1 MENGRSR
8 TKWKGN
14 GATNGSSG
22 KGTPAVRRNN
32 GLKEGQRKSM
42 SRKGLQL
49 KKNLGPHRN
58 RWARKDLKEGPQQ
71 QLLAMRLPEGLHFTQ
86 STGLGSL
93 TGILSS
99 RKEGGRNPEKTGNNE
114 GPIFNNPDVQA
125 RKEQGLKEGFPEHPQ
140 EKQTVGSYKWRLMK
154 EREKEMLEDERKIM
168 LERKQLQEERA
179 AFLAEREGFLEQREK
194 REASIPRNVR
204 LVSVRPERRPNP
216 YKRERRTRRRR
227 RREEASEEESE
238 GERPERRPNSG
249 ESSKKDDEPQE
260 NEKEEEKEIKEEQQ
274 KQDQESSS
282 GTEESL
288 ETPKCVPPVEKPEE
302 KDEKMKNEK
311 LENEPEAMQIDPKD
325 L

>member
-1 MENGRSR
+1 MEREWR
-8 TKWKGN
+8 HKWKQWERN
-14 GATNGSSG
+14 TSSEEEQWPERRPEEEHEQKGPTTEKEFGPSQKQVG
-22 KGTPAVRRNN
+22 KERPERRSTAAASSDEVARRPAFHPEHRPGQPDWDPFFQEGRGKKSREDRKQRR
-32 GLKEGQRKSM
+32 
-42 SRKGLQL
+42 
-49 KKNLGPHRN
+49 
-58 RWARKDLKEGPQQ
+58 A
-71 QLLAMRLPEGLHFTQ
+71 
-86 STGLGSL
+86 
-93 TGILSS
+93 
-99 RKEGGRNPEKTGNNE
+99 
-114 GPIFNNPDVQA
+114 NNPDVQA
-125 RKEQGLKEGFPEHPQ
+125 RKEQGLKEGFPEHPPQ
-140 EKQTVGSYKWRLMK
+140 QQTVGSYKWRLMK

-179 AFLAEREGFLEQREK
+179 AFLAEREDFLEQREK
-194 REASIPRNVR
+194 REASIHRNVR

-249 ESSKKDDEPQE
+249 ESSKKDDEAQE

-325 L
+325 F